1 MPSFVRRLGSFA
13 FLACLISFAA
23 CAQQFKAGIAQR
35 DITPQAPMP
44 MWGYGARHD
53 VLSTG
58 VMDPLYAKALVL
70 DVGTDKA
77 AIVTMDLG
85 RGPTAAMMEVIR
97 ATVAEKAGV
106 SHVVISG
113 SHTHHGPVIELID
126 EPGKGQGTFQAA
138 VDYSK
143 ALPGILIDAIVE
155 ASANVQDARVGW
167 ASKDVDMNRNRQS
180 KIEPKP
186 RDTEL
191 TVVRFDDSAGK
202 PLAVLVNFAAHPT
215 IIPGEDL
222 RFSAEWPGQM
232 MKSVEEALGTRC
244 MFLQGAAGDMSVK
257 KPEENMTYE
266 EFGKAMGKEVL
277 AIAEGITTSV
287 PEKPSI
293 QGMEDAFEY
302 TPRLDANNPMVKTM
316 LKGAFFPEFVDAFLV
331 EMADGKIRP
340 HLTTL
345 LINDSIYWVGVS
357 GEFFC
362 NHSVRL
368 KERARIGQVV
378 VQGYCNGHHLYFPTI
393 EQAAEGGYGADASVS
408 WVPIG
413 AGEEIM
419 NRALANLY
427 TMQGKFK

>member
-1 MPSFVRRLGSFA
+1 MPSFVRRLGSFV
-13 FLACLISFAA
+13 FLACLISIAA
-23 CAQQFKAGIAQR
+23 SAQQFKAGIAQR

-70 DVGTDKA
+70 DTGTDKA

-85 RGPTAAMMEVIR
+85 RGPTAAMMDVIR
-97 ATVAEKAGV
+97 AAVAEKVGV

-126 EPGKGQGTFQAA
+126 EPDKGQGKFQAA

-167 ASKDVDMNRNRQS
+167 ASKDVDLNRNRQS

-244 MFLQGAAGDMSVK
+244 MFVQGAAGDMSVN

-266 EFGKAMGKEVL
+266 EFGKVMGKEVL
-277 AIAEGITTSV
+277 AISEGITTSV

-293 QGMEDAFEY
+293 QGMEDSFEY
-302 TPRLDANNPMVKTM
+302 APRLDPNNSMVKAM

-331 EMADGKIRP
+331 EMADGKIHP

-393 EQAAEGGYGADASVS
+393 EQAAEGGYGADSSVS

-427 TMQGKFK
+427 S